1 MFDCLKFCLFV
12 REWLDG
18 ESSEKAKEMLHTK
31 YHEVEKLNTAL
42 NIKW

>member
-1 MFDCLKFCLFV
+1 MLRVAYWYLQII
-12 REWLDG
+12 LDVVFY
-18 ESSEKAKEMLHTK
+18 AHQVKEMLHTK